1 MLKIL
6 TPIIKVVPT
15 LISLFKS
22 KTSEKGK
29 GIVKSG
35 IASLTVSGLLST
47 GRLSASGIDT
57 TLLLIL
63 SILEIVGYLYGMIA
77 ISSGAT
83 QASGIDQLLEGK
95 GEGLQ
100 KQQAKILGRQWLKQ
114 IQKNQH
120 QKLPGNSL
128 FDDDRSDLQVKAMD
142 ISHYKTHKPNK
153 NNQ

>member
-6 TPIIKVVPT
+6 KPIIKAVPT

-22 KTSEKGK
+22 KTPEKGK

-35 IASLTVSGLLST
+35 IASLTISGLLST

-63 SILEIVGYLYGMIA
+63 SILEIIGYLYGMIA
-77 ISSGAT
+77 ISSGAS
-83 QASGIDQLLEGK
+83 QVNGIDQLLEGK

-100 KQQAKILGRQWLKQ
+100 KQDAKALGRQWLKQ

-128 FDDDRSDLQVKAMD
+128 FDEDYSDLKIQAED
-142 ISHYKTHKPNK
+142 ISQYKPHKPNK

>member
-1 MLKIL
+1 MLRIL
-6 TPIIKVVPT
+6 KPIIKAVPT

-22 KTSEKGK
+22 KSPEKGR

-35 IASLTVSGLLST
+35 IASLTISVLLST

-83 QASGIDQLLEGK
+83 QTNPVDDLLKGK
-95 GEGLQ
+95 GEGLSN
-100 KQQAKILGRQWLKQ
+100 QQAKVLGQKWLKQ
-114 IQKNQH
+114 IQKNQSH
-120 QKLPGNSL
+120 KTPGNSL
-128 FDDDRSDLQVKAMD
+128 FDDDYSDLKVEAED
-142 ISHYKTHKPNK
+142 ISHYKSHKSKK
-153 NNQ
+153 NQ

>member
-6 TPIIKVVPT
+6 KPIIKAVPT

-22 KTSEKGK
+22 KTPEKGK

-35 IASLTVSGLLST
+35 IASLTISGLLST
-47 GRLSASGIDT
+47 GRLSASSIDT

-63 SILEIVGYLYGMIA
+63 SILEIIGYLYGMVA
-77 ISSGAT
+77 ISSGAAQT
-83 QASGIDQLLEGK
+83 DGIDQLLQGQR
-95 GEGLQ
+95 EGLQ
-100 KQQAKILGRQWLKQ
+100 KKQAKALGRQWFKQ

-128 FDDDRSDLQVKAMD
+128 FDDDRSDLQVKALD

>member
-6 TPIIKVVPT
+6 KPIIKAVPT

-22 KTSEKGK
+22 KTPEKGK

-35 IASLTVSGLLST
+35 ITSLTISGLLST
-47 GRLSASGIDT
+47 GRLSASGIDS

-63 SILEIVGYLYGMIA
+63 SILEIIGYLYGMIA
-77 ISSGAT
+77 ISSGAAQT
-83 QASGIDQLLEGK
+83 NGIDQLLQGN

-100 KQQAKILGRQWLKQ
+100 KQQAKALGSQWLKQ

-128 FDDDRSDLQVKAMD
+128 FDDDRSDLRVKAMD
-142 ISHYKTHKPNK
+142 ISRYKTHKPNK

>member
-6 TPIIKVVPT
+6 KPIIKAVTT

-22 KTSEKGK
+22 KTPEKGK
-29 GIVKSG
+29 GIIKSG
-35 IASLTVSGLLST
+35 VASLSIAGLISTGKLST
-47 GRLSASGIDT
+47 SGIDG
-57 TLLLIL
+57 TLLIIL
-63 SILEIVGYLYGMIA
+63 SILETIGYLYGMAA
-77 ISSGAT
+77 ISSGAAQT
-83 QASGIDQLLEGK
+83 NGMDQLLQGQ

-100 KQQAKILGRQWLKQ
+100 KKQAKALGRQWLKR
-114 IQKNQH
+114 IQKNQY

-128 FDDDRSDLQVKAMD
+128 FDDDRSDLRVKAMD

>member
-6 TPIIKVVPT
+6 KPIIKAVPT
-15 LISLFKS
+15 LIGLFKS
-22 KTSEKGK
+22 KTPEKGK

-35 IASLTVSGLLST
+35 IASLTISGLLST
-47 GRLSASGIDT
+47 GRLSASGIDS

-63 SILEIVGYLYGMIA
+63 SILEIIGYLYGMIA
-77 ISSGAT
+77 ISSGAAQT
-83 QASGIDQLLEGK
+83 NSMDQLLQGQ
-95 GEGLQ
+95 GEDLQ
-100 KQQAKILGRQWLKQ
+100 KQQAKNLGRHWLKQ

-128 FDDDRSDLQVKAMD
+128 FDDYRSDLRVKAMD
-142 ISHYKTHKPNK
+142 ISKYKTHKPNK

>member
-6 TPIIKVVPT
+6 KPIIKAVPT

-22 KTSEKGK
+22 KTPEKGK

-35 IASLTVSGLLST
+35 IASLTISGLLST

-63 SILEIVGYLYGMIA
+63 SILEIIGYLYGMVA
-77 ISSGAT
+77 ISSGAAQT
-83 QASGIDQLLEGK
+83 NGMDQLLEGQ

-100 KQQAKILGRQWLKQ
+100 KEQAKTLGRQWLKQ
-114 IQKNQH
+114 IQKKQY
-120 QKLPGNSL
+120 QQLPGNSL
-128 FDDDRSDLQVKAMD
+128 FDDERSDLQVKALD
-142 ISHYKTHKPNK
+142 ISQYKTHKPKK